1 MIGERKSGI
10 AAVAM
15 DCLGIDRPAA
25 EDGGAVFGVVG
36 GEKRKWGIG
45 WGDED
50 MAGEILGI
58 ECEVV
63 VGEMGEEFS
72 MDFRHFKNG
81 GVKHGGETG
90 LDEGTNGF
98 LSFAE

>member
-1 MIGERKSGI
+1 
-10 AAVAM
+10 
-15 DCLGIDRPAA
+15 
-25 EDGGAVFGVVG
+25 
-36 GEKRKWGIG
+36 
-45 WGDED
+45 

-81 GVKHGGETG
+81 GVKHRGEAG